1 MTVCAKI
8 AVLRITLLFASG
20 GIFSIVKS
28 KKNVRKKLLDCTEA
42 CGRGVDFYGIKRPDF
57 CLDTPPRQHLTF

>member
-8 AVLRITLLFASG
+8 AVLRITLFFVSD

-28 KKNVRKKLLDCTEA
+28 KKKRAEKTPRL
-42 CGRGVDFYGIKRPDF
+42 YGSVVGE
-57 CLDTPPRQHLTF
+57 LTFTALKCRIFALIHLQDNT

>member
-8 AVLRITLLFASG
+8 AVLRITLFFVSG

-28 KKNVRKKLLDCTEA
+28 KKKRAEKTPRL
-42 CGRGVDFYGIKRPDF
+42 YGSVVGE
-57 CLDTPPRQHLTF
+57 LTFTALKGRIFALIHLQDNT

>member
-8 AVLRITLLFASG
+8 AALWITLFFVSG

-28 KKNVRKKLLDCTEA
+28 KK
-42 CGRGVDFYGIKRPDF
+42 KRAEK
-57 CLDTPPRQHLTF
+57 

>member
-8 AVLRITLLFASG
+8 AVLRITLHFVSG

-28 KKNVRKKLLDCTEA
+28 KKKRAEKNSSTVRKRAVGE
-42 CGRGVDFYGIKRPDF
+42 
-57 CLDTPPRQHLTF
+57 LTFTALKGRIFALMHLQDNT